1 MTTLLKTTLAA
12 LTLLGAAVPAQAFQY
27 NDSGTIQRA
36 LSGNS
41 VIGALSDGLAY
52 CEYHAPNSGIFGRDY
67 EVYAGN
73 WRVANNYICYA
84 YPGSPEDCQRALMHG
99 QRITFLDANTGTTI
113 STGTIVPGNMCS

>member
-1 MTTLLKTTLAA
+1 MNTMIKTALAA
-12 LTLLGAAVPAQAFQY
+12 SLAVSAAMPAQAFQY
-27 NDSGTIQRA
+27 NDSGSLQRA
-36 LSGNS
+36 LTGNS

-73 WRVANNYICYA
+73 WRIANNYICYA
-84 YPGSPEDCQRALMHG
+84 YPGHAEDCQRALMNG
-99 QRITFLDANTGTTI
+99 QRITFMDANTGSVI